1 MATLTFRFYYAEL
14 CMHTTQSHAV
24 YGDSRTQTC
33 YSVLLRPIGRAFA
46 ELSLMPTFVGGG
58 HSSPIKQSSV
68 SSCDRVGD
76 DCIWKETSLPAPG
89 ALLPPCK
96 GERVSPCFSSQQR
109 LCSFIASLKGQ
120 RSALCSN
127 SWFTGDLGYSI
138 GPSAPL

>member
-58 HSSPIKQSSV
+58 TAAPSNNQVHLLAIVLGMIAYGKKHHCQRLALCYLPVKASAF
-68 SSCDRVGD
+68 RLA
-76 DCIWKETSLPAPG
+76 SLAAFEGPFFQIAAPC
-89 ALLPPCK
+89 ALLP
-96 GERVSPCFSSQQR
+96 
-109 LCSFIASLKGQ
+109 
-120 RSALCSN
+120 
-127 SWFTGDLGYSI
+127 LGHYST
-138 GPSAPL
+138 